1 LTPSVSIPS
10 NRVISKIYK
19 KRKKLKGGNMAI
31 KESIIINFLFDY
43 DSRILIK
50 ITQAK
55 LRKKILNVFD
65 DYVDEIDQPLN
76 YWISV
81 SKITMTDI
89 QYIKLRLKG
98 EKNDK

>member
-1 LTPSVSIPS
+1 
-10 NRVISKIYK
+10 
-19 KRKKLKGGNMAI
+19 MAI